1 MEASGGRR
9 GVGEMRIL
17 AKAVRRGVALA
28 RKVLAKA
35 CRAMARNAYV
45 PARLEQMS
53 CLPYDVRWQ
62 DFG

>member
-17 AKAVRRGVALA
+17 ANAVPHGRAYGPERR
-28 RKVLAKA
+28 
-35 CRAMARNAYV
+35 YV
-45 PARLEQMS
+45 SAWLEQMS
-53 CLPYDVRWQ
+53 RLPYDARWP